1 MHTDTG
7 AANQAVELYYD
18 PYSFEID
25 ENPYPCFKRLRDEAP
40 LYYNEKYNF
49 YALSRYQDVNAA
61 SKDWETFSS
70 ARGTVLEL
78 LDLALEDVP
87 QIMIFMD
94 PPRHDRLRRLVSRG
108 FSPRQIDRLEGRLRE
123 IASGLLAPYAR
134 GDTFDLVQDFGAPY
148 ASMVIGELAGVP
160 PGDLPILRQWNEDQ
174 IQLDEGEDSFRGAKS
189 LAREGDA
196 EKIKARQDVWEYF
209 KGLAQQRREQPK
221 NDMISAI
228 IASEIEH
235 EGAIRPLD
243 EAELLSFIGLLS
255 VGGTET
261 VSRLVGWAGVYL
273 PRHPD
278 QLAAMVN
285 DFSLIPGAIE
295 ELLRIEPPS
304 PVQARVTTGPVT
316 LYGTTLPAG
325 SKILLLTGAAGHDE
339 RQYAEPERFDIHRHP
354 KHVSFGQGVHFCLG
368 ANLTRLEVRIAF
380 EELFKRFPSWTVDE
394 ANAERL
400 HTSTVR
406 GYKRLPIRV

>member
-1 MHTDTG
+1 MHTETG

-25 ENPYPCFKRLRDEAP
+25 ENPYPCFRRLRDEAP
-40 LYYNEKYNF
+40 LYYNGKYDF

-123 IASGLLAPYAR
+123 IAAGLLAPYAP

-196 EKIKARQDVWEYF
+196 EKIKARRDVWEYF
-209 KGLAQQRREQPK
+209 KELAQKRRARPE

-228 IASEIEH
+228 IAAEIEH
-235 EGAIRPLD
+235 DGAVRPLD

-261 VSRLVGWAGVYL
+261 VSRLIGWAGVYL

-304 PVQARVTTGPVT
+304 PVQARVTTRPVT

-339 RQYAEPERFDIHRHP
+339 RQYADPERFDIHRHP

-368 ANLTRLEVRIAF
+368 ANLTRLEVRVAF
-380 EELFKRFPSWTVDE
+380 EELFKRFPTWMVDE